1 MTQTQDILPANNGG
15 TEITRFNAL
24 KHGILSRDTVLPW
37 EDQNEYQALVA
48 ALANEHD
55 PQGPTEEHLVEELAG
70 ILWRKRRLRLAETA
84 TFRRG
89 LKETTETYRDTAR
102 AALIHVTAE
111 KGVDGVEDAIRAT
124 PEQTVVDL
132 ADVDED
138 EAMTA
143 KAMRIL
149 RTGKP
154 GTYERALGAV
164 RDDTREWWEELLTWE
179 QEDFDEGEEMPTADA
194 DGLIAFFESKV
205 QPWYAE
211 RRRELKT
218 RPLIRDQ
225 AIAEALDPKRLERL
239 ARYEVHLDRK
249 LERMLTILFKIQ
261 ELRRNS
267 PAESTP

>member
-1 MTQTQDILPANNGG
+1 MTQTQDILPAESAG
-15 TEITRFNAL
+15 TEITRWNAL
-24 KHGILSRDTVLPW
+24 KHGVLSRYAVLPW
-37 EDQNEYQALVA
+37 EDQNEYDALVA
-48 ALANEHD
+48 ALVIEHN
-55 PQGPTEEHLVEELAG
+55 PQGPTEEHMVEELAG
-70 ILWRKRRLRLAETA
+70 ILWRKRRLRLAEAA

-102 AALIHVTAE
+102 VALIHVTAE
-111 KGVDGVEDAIRAT
+111 KGADGVEDAIRAT

-143 KAMRIL
+143 KAVKIL
-149 RTGKP
+149 RAGRP
-154 GTYERALGAV
+154 DAYERALGAV

-194 DGLIAFFESKV
+194 DGLIAFIESKV
-205 QPWYAE
+205 QHWYAE
-211 RRRELKT
+211 RRRELDT

-249 LERMLTILFKIQ
+249 LERMLAMLLRLKDLRCETI
-261 ELRRNS
+261 E
-267 PAESTP
+267 E